1 MIPYLLAQLIVYA
14 AVAAIA
20 VVSNRELL
28 EWQTWGYGTKP
39 ALLIGLLPV
48 LGAWAACELLRL
60 ARPVR
65 LLDAR
70 ITGVLGRFAAGI
82 GAGLIGFALT
92 LLAVEFVQGVW
103 PEAALTT
110 GAGFLGAGLIA
121 SFSSRIRPGRCVQCQ
136 YDLAS
141 ITTATRGKCPECG
154 SSLCGA

>member
-1 MIPYLLAQLIVYA
+1 MIPYLFAQLLVYA
-14 AVAAIA
+14 AVATIA
-20 VVSNRELL
+20 VVSNRDYL

-39 ALLIGLLPV
+39 ALLLGLLPI

-65 LLDAR
+65 LLDLR
-70 ITGVLGRFAAGI
+70 ISGLFGRFATGI
-82 GAGLIGFALT
+82 GAGVIGFVLT
-92 LLAVEFVQGVW
+92 LLAVEFINGVW
-103 PEAALTT
+103 WEATLTT
-110 GAGFLGAGLIA
+110 GAGFLAAGLVA
-121 SFSSRIRPGRCVQCQ
+121 LFSSRIRPGRCTQCQ